1 MQSKGKPILNE
12 QQIAARRR
20 RQIRNWIILVV
31 AVIVAVVGIQ
41 SLRSIGRTS
50 ALTATT
56 LPCLAH
62 QDVTPFG
69 ENVVY
74 YDGAS
79 LHCVSS
85 IGGVRW
91 SYPVGSSAEFSVS
104 NTHLVAWQ
112 GTQLFILDANG
123 KPTYNENM
131 ESLVQF
137 ARIGDEYAAV
147 IIGDDT
153 KPRLLVKDMHGA
165 QKDYEDET
173 FDGMLILDVG
183 FYGPSDQY
191 MWTLAMDMY
200 GPAVSTVMNLF
211 QVGKMNAG
219 VVSLGTDLVYKV
231 LYDNSQL
238 RVFTTQ
244 QMYAYDY
251 KGVQDVNNTVLVYGW
266 QLIDEDSPD
275 RGDARMLLTPTLNS
289 NTVYDITQLRLIHGA
304 SDRNYTLPSSCVGA
318 AIQGSNLYAFSSDY
332 IYYTNVDYFHFY
344 AYPTPLPDGQR
355 INTFIGLTSNGQAIV
370 TSGESVFCIP
380 LPK

>member
-20 RQIRNWIILVV
+20 RQIRNWVILIV
-31 AVIVAVVGIQ
+31 AVIAAVVGIQ

-56 LPCLAH
+56 LPCRAH

-79 LHCVSS
+79 LHCVSGT
-85 IGGVRW
+85 GGVRW
-91 SYPVGSSAEFSVS
+91 SYPLGSGAEFSVS
-104 NTHLVAWQ
+104 DTHLIAWQ
-112 GTQLFILDANG
+112 GTQIFILDANG

-200 GPAVSTVMNLF
+200 GPSVSTVMNLF

-266 QLIDEDSPD
+266 QLIDEDIPD

-355 INTFIGLTSNGQAIV
+355 ISTFIGLTSNGQAIV

>member
-12 QQIAARRR
+12 QQAAARRW
-20 RQIRNWIILVV
+20 RQIRNWGIL
-31 AVIVAVVGIQ
+31 IAVVLLALLAIRF
-41 SLRSIGRTS
+41 LRGVGRATS
-50 ALTATT
+50 LTASI
-56 LPCLAH
+56 LPCYAD
-62 QDVTPFG
+62 QNVTPFG

-79 LHCVSS
+79 IHCVSS
-85 IGGVRW
+85 TGGIRW
-91 SYPVGSSAEFSVS
+91 SYPVGDGAEFAVS
-104 NTHLVAWQ
+104 DTHLIAWQ
-112 GTQLFILDANG
+112 GAQLVILDAG
-123 KPTYNENM
+123 GRPTYNENM
-131 ESLVQF
+131 ESVVQF

-147 IIGDDT
+147 VIGEDT
-153 KPRLLVKDMHGA
+153 KPRLLVKDMRGA

-191 MWTLAMDMY
+191 MWTLSMDMY

-219 VVSLGTDLVYKV
+219 VVSLGQDLVYKV

-266 QLIDEDSPD
+266 QLIDDDIPD
-275 RGDARMLLTPTLNS
+275 RGDAHMLLTPTLTS
-289 NTVYDITQLRLIHGA
+289 NTVYNITQLRLITGSA
-304 SDRNYTLPSSCVGA
+304 DRNYTLPSSCVGA
-318 AIQGSNLYAFSSDY
+318 AVSGSNLYAFSGSY
-332 IYYTNVDYFHFY
+332 IYYTNIDNLHFY
-344 AYPTPLPDGQR
+344 AYSTPLPNGQR
-355 INTFIGLTSNGQAIV
+355 IDDFLGLTTNGQAVV
-370 TSGESVFCIP
+370 TSGDNVFCIT